1 MAVEGKCSKEPT
13 LEPPNMTREFT
24 PGLGRWANAGGG
36 SVSCREKGSEEG
48 RGRFQLYAFAVDEF
62 TQ

>member
-1 MAVEGKCSKEPT
+1 M
-13 LEPPNMTREFT
+13 LEPLSMTRGFT

-48 RGRFQLYAFAVDEF
+48 RGRFQLYAFAVDKF
-62 TQ
+62 T

>member
-13 LEPPNMTREFT
+13 LEPLSVARGFT
-24 PGLGRWANAGGG
+24 PGLRRWANAGGS

-62 TQ
+62 T